1 MATATSRRVAN
12 SPTQAEPTKRMSLA
26 EAITGSKKLPARI
39 VIHGQGGIGKTST
52 AAHAPSPFFMLS
64 PGETGLHTLIDAG
77 VLPPVPN
84 IEVQHWEDV
93 LSVIEDLTVKEHPYK
108 SFVIDTIDGLE
119 QLGNRHVC
127 ATDYGG
133 DWSERGF
140 MGYMRGYRSMAAG
153 PWRAL
158 LAALDKMREVKRVRP
173 ILLAHTGVSTFK
185 SPEGDYDRWIPHM
198 YKDAWELTFGWS
210 DIVLFGQR
218 TIVVTKERSRD
229 KGKAAGVDKRF
240 FSTAWTATADAKN
253 RHNLPAEIDM
263 GTSGKEAWNNFTT
276 AIMSSHKNGKEASSN
291 G

>member
-1 MATATSRRVAN
+1 M
-12 SPTQAEPTKRMSLA
+12 A
-26 EAITGSKKLPARI
+26 EAITGSRKLPARI

-52 AAHAPSPFFMLS
+52 AAHAPSPFFLLS

-77 VLPPVPN
+77 VLPPIPN
-84 IEVQHWEDV
+84 IEVQCWEDV
-93 LSVIEDLTVKEHPYK
+93 LSVVEDLTTKEHPYK
-108 SFVIDTIDGLE
+108 TLVVDTLDGLE
-119 QLGNRHVC
+119 QVGNRHVC

-158 LAALDKMREVKRVRP
+158 LAALDKMRELKHMRP

-198 YKDAWELTFGWS
+198 YKDTWELTFGWA

-218 TIVVTKERSRD
+218 EVYVTKERPKDR
-229 KGKAAGVDKRF
+229 KGKAEGGEHRVFYTEWRA
-240 FSTAWTATADAKN
+240 SADAKN
-253 RHNLPAEIDM
+253 RHNLPAEIEM
-263 GTSGKEAWNNFTT
+263 GSSGKEAWQNFTK
-276 AIMSSHKNGKEASSN
+276 AIMTSRENGKEASN
-291 G
+291 AE